1 MSCTSSRDPM
11 RNGYMKVTIILN
23 IFIELQIGGKEKNNI
38 ISFKNEDETIE
49 GTPNLILHATE
60 FYKNLFGPDIGNL
73 FHLDSD
79 LWEEGELVSE
89 EDNSYLTRPFTEE
102 EIKSALFQMEKKTK
116 LQAQTAFLWSS
127 SKDVGILSKK
137 TYWIYSKNSGVE
149 G

>member
-1 MSCTSSRDPM
+1 MWRCFISLTFFA
-11 RNGYMKVTIILN
+11 NGRKR
-23 IFIELQIGGKEKNNI
+23 KNNI

-49 GTPNLILHATE
+49 GSPNLILHATE

-102 EIKSALFQMEKKTK
+102 EIKSALFQMEKNK
-116 LQAQTAFLWSS
+116 AAGPDS
-127 SKDVGILSKK
+127 IP
-137 TYWIYSKNSGVE
+137 VE
-149 G
+149 FFQGCWDIIK

>member
-1 MSCTSSRDPM
+1 M

-116 LQAQTAFLWSS
+116 LQAQTTFLWSS